1 MIFAIGTPINARFRP
16 WTYDWA
22 LKPDALMISAID
34 FFSSPRLFQKVIK
47 EGIHD
52 YLGWDGQIICD
63 SGAFS
68 AINRKEKINLD
79 LEELKE
85 IYREITKQDSS
96 ILKITLDFPDNKILE
111 NYRELHPLEV
121 QPVIPYDRIEIMNEI
136 ILKDGLPEWF
146 FIGRLVP
153 LMRKGGGHAARL
165 FPVLDELK
173 RNLKNLEAIE
183 RVKLWALG
191 VGAPSLINRLAEI
204 VDGSDSTRWRITGSN
219 MVLLPK
225 GGERGVGNLTKW
237 RGTHH
242 RISEG
247 LEKEI
252 VTKILQEIDKKSG
265 GLENLDDSLY
275 PDKIPKQLKSKTE
288 INLPKIGEILDKLW
302 DKNKELSVYDLEL
315 LLRTSG
321 NLRLIFNYWAALSFK
336 TSLNEIIESKKSDQ
350 LTLDTIFS
358 NREKEL
364 R

>member
-1 MIFAIGTPINARFRP
+1 MMIFAIGTPINARFRP
-16 WTYDWA
+16 WIYDWV

-34 FFSSPRLFQKVIK
+34 FFSSPRLFQKVKK

-68 AINRKEKINLD
+68 AINRKRKINLD
-79 LEELKE
+79 IEELKE
-85 IYREITKQDSS
+85 IYREITEQDSS
-96 ILKITLDFPDNKILE
+96 ILKITLDFPDDKIIE
-111 NYRELHPLEV
+111 NYRELHSLEV
-121 QPVIPYDRIEIMNEI
+121 QPVIPYDRIELMKEI
-136 ILKDGLPEWF
+136 ILKDGLPQWF

-153 LMRKGGGHAARL
+153 LMRRGGGHAARL
-165 FPVLDELK
+165 FPVLEELK
-173 RNLKNLEAIE
+173 RNLRKLEVIE
-183 RVKLWALG
+183 KVKLWALG
-191 VGAPSLINRLAEI
+191 VGAPSIINQLAKI
-204 VDGSDSTRWRITGSN
+204 VDGCDSTRWRITGSN

-252 VTKILQEIDKKSG
+252 VTKILYEIDKKSG
-265 GLENLDDSLY
+265 GLENLDVSLF
-275 PDKIPKQLKSKTE
+275 PDKIPKRIKSKTE
-288 INLPKIGEILDKLW
+288 KNLPKIGDILDKLR
-302 DKNKELSVYDLEL
+302 DTETELSIYDLEL

-336 TSLNEIIESKKSDQ
+336 TSLNKLIESEKSDQ
-350 LTLDTIFS
+350 LTLDS
-358 NREKEL
+358 MLDNKEKN
-364 R
+364 